1 MKKIASL
8 LSVCALALGLAACG
22 SDDASPNTEDK
33 KELKIGATTG
43 PYADMVKEAI
53 KPGLEDLG
61 YKIEIVEF
69 TDYIQP
75 NKSLGNNSLDAN
87 LFQHKVYM
95 ITSLKKMIKAF
106 RPYHGSN
113 SANGHIF

>member
-43 PYADMVKEAI
+43 
-53 KPGLEDLG
+53 
-61 YKIEIVEF
+61 
-69 TDYIQP
+69 Q
-75 NKSLGNNSLDAN
+75 
-87 LFQHKVYM
+87 
-95 ITSLKKMIKAF
+95 
-106 RPYHGSN
+106 
-113 SANGHIF
+113 